1 MTTAASLLGLVL
13 LSVPVTG
20 ASAQTASPSAPIVV
34 TRTIDGCNITLSPE
48 VAKAVTDQTWLVIDG
63 KSESFGGGDCFTDD
77 AAKPLHFV
85 ANISDDLDGQVKDI
99 LKAQG
104 LPTKLDI
111 ITYHLSYGMNRSV
124 AGSISQ
130 TLHFRHGSNI
140 LTYTPL
146 LGTTTHKV
154 GDKIT
159 LIDAVMPDSSIT
171 MQQAL
176 GPHNDI
182 FSGKFA
188 PLPNDL
194 LHRITI
200 QVQFVPK
207 IAERFNAR
215 GQTRKEGRERKEGKG
230 EPCPYVLRAVIW
242 RCAGRTRGLARRSAC
257 LPRSCPRRAGATF
270 ERRR

>member
-1 MTTAASLLGLVL
+1 MTLAASLLAL
-13 LSVPVTG
+13 LIVPTTG
-20 ASAQTASPSAPIVV
+20 ALAQAAKPSAAITV
-34 TRTIDGCNITLSPE
+34 TRTNKGCDITLSPE
-48 VAKAVTDQTWLVIDG
+48 VAKTVQDQVWLVIDG
-63 KSESFGGGDCFTDD
+63 ESEGFGGEDYSPDD

-85 ANISDDLDGQVKDI
+85 ADVSDDLDGQVKDI

-104 LPTKLDI
+104 LPTKPDI
-111 ITYHLSYGMNRSV
+111 VTYHLSYGVNRPV
-124 AGSISQ
+124 VGSISQ

-140 LTYTPL
+140 LTYISIF
-146 LGTTTHKV
+146 GTATYKV

-159 LIDAVMPDSSIT
+159 LIDAVMPDSSVT
-171 MQQAL
+171 MQEAL

-207 IAERFNAR
+207 TS
-215 GQTRKEGRERKEGKG
+215 GT
-230 EPCPYVLRAVIW
+230 P
-242 RCAGRTRGLARRSAC
+242 
-257 LPRSCPRRAGATF
+257 
-270 ERRR
+270 

>member
-1 MTTAASLLGLVL
+1 MTTAAPL
-13 LSVPVTG
+13 LSLALLFVPAT
-20 ASAQTASPSAPIVV
+20 AALAQTHSPTATITV
-34 TRTIDGCNITLSPE
+34 TRTVDGCDITLSPQ
-48 VAKAVTDQTWLVIDG
+48 VAKTVTDQTWLVIDG
-63 KSESFGGGDCFTDD
+63 KSEGFGGEDYFPDD

-85 ANISDDLDGQVKDI
+85 ASVSDDLDGQVKDI

-104 LPTKLDI
+104 LPTKPDT
-111 ITYHLSYGMNRSV
+111 ITYRLSYGINRPVVVSF
-124 AGSISQ
+124 SQ

-140 LTYTPL
+140 LTYAPL
-146 LGTTTHKV
+146 LGTATYKV

-207 IAERFNAR
+207 TP
-215 GQTRKEGRERKEGKG
+215 GT
-230 EPCPYVLRAVIW
+230 P
-242 RCAGRTRGLARRSAC
+242 
-257 LPRSCPRRAGATF
+257 
-270 ERRR
+270 